1 MRSALLVMLMMPF
14 LSFAQNTTAGV
25 KDCKPFLTF
34 KFNKMDMKLD
44 NAVVHQNKGE
54 MKIQNQNLLVTAP
67 VSGRTKRNHRNHKD
81 QYGIVAEGVT
91 ITGLPEQSLRA
102 DHLEYDSQAMIGILK
117 GHITTVENGV
127 EKEIGRYALVD
138 FSDNRCRI
146 EKLR

>member
-1 MRSALLVMLMMPF
+1 MKSALLVMLMMPF

-54 MKIQNQNLLVTAP
+54 MKVQNQNLLVTAP
-67 VSGRTKRNHRNHKD
+67 VSGGIKRKRRNHKH

-91 ITGLPEQSLRA
+91 IIGLPEQSLRA
-102 DHLEYDSQAMIGILK
+102 DHLEYDSQSMSGILK

-127 EKEIGRYALVD
+127 EKEIGWYALVD